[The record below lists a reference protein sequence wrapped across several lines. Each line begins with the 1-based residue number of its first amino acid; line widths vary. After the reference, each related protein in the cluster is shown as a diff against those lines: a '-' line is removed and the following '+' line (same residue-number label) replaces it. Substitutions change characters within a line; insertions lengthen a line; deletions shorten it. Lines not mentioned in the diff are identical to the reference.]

1 MTSISQTFQIYTSS
15 TLNPSTYAPIT
26 ASMDHYSS
34 MEALLPCYLHRPKDR
49 ERVVVPQFEHRLNLC
64 RAWKIPTGARIL
76 DIGCGQGES
85 TLILADAVGPDGHVT
100 GVDTAPADYGGPVTV
115 GQAQSF
121 ILKSPY
127 ASRLTFERAE
137 VIEVLQRVNDKT
149 FDKIQVQ
156 SPAQNASTTEENA
169 VNHLPPSPGPEPI
182 FDGAVFL
189 HSLWYARSREI
200 VASLFTMLANARIPR
215 IYIAEWMCQA
225 NKVAQEPHYLAARA
239 QMLLHSYKAVE
250 DKSPRLDE
258 QNIRA
263 ALPPDELFR
272 IATKHGWKLAN
283 RGEVSMP
290 DGYMEGHWEAQFV
303 SSSAFTSAMERETMT
318 EEQAKELRTYA
329 ELVKG
334 ASEAVRKSGKMVE
347 SMNVAWAVLELDS

>member
-1 MTSISQTFQIYTSS
+1 
-15 TLNPSTYAPIT
+15 
-26 ASMDHYSS
+26 MDYYSS
-34 MEALLPCYLHRPKDR
+34 IESLLPCYLHQPKDQ
-49 ERVVVPQFEHRLNLC
+49 EGVVVPKFKHRLNLC
-64 RAWKIPTGARIL
+64 RAWNIPTGARIL

-85 TLILADAVGPDGHVT
+85 TLILADAVGPDGHIT
-100 GVDTAPADYGGPVTV
+100 GVDTAPADYGGPFTV

-127 ASRLTFERAE
+127 ASRLAFERAE
-137 VIEVLQRVNDKT
+137 VIEVLQRVKDES

-156 SPAQNASTTEENA
+156 SPAQDASTTEEKA
-169 VNHLPPSPGPEPI
+169 VNCPPPSPSPEPI

-189 HSLWYARSREI
+189 HSLWYARSRDL
-200 VASLFTMLANARIPR
+200 VASLFSMLANAQVPR

-239 QMLLHSYKAVE
+239 QMLLHSHKAIE
-250 DKSPRLDE
+250 DK
-258 QNIRA
+258 
-263 ALPPDELFR
+263 F
-272 IATKHGWKLAN
+272 ATKQGWKLAN

-318 EEQAKELRTYA
+318 DEQAKELRTYA

-347 SMNVAWAVLELDS
+347 SMNVAWAVLELDL